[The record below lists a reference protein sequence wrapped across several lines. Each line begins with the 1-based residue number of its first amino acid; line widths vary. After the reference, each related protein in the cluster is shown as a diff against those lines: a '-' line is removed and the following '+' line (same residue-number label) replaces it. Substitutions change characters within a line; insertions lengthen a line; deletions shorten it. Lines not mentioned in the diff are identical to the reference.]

1 MRLFVPL
8 FLGLLDISFFIGL
21 NSISK
26 VMLYTSG
33 NYLLK
38 LANIQS
44 NEKFKSLLQPST

>member
-8 FLGLLDISFFIGL
+8 FLSLLDISFFIGL

-33 NYLLK
+33 NYLMK
-38 LANIQS
+38 LANIRS